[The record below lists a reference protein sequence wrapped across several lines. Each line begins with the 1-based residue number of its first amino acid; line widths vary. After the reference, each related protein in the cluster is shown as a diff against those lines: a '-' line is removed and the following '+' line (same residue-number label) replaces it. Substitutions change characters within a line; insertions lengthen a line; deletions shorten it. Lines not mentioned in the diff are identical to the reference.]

1 MSARTGNGKKDGDN
15 DQGNDLKTLL
25 SGEQREGFTLLV
37 ADIMEL
43 MKKRTMDTFDA
54 SFTSEK
60 PQEQNL
66 EGRNPNADQNQASS
80 EEQEKAQALRE
91 KREKEISGPKLQELK
106 KLALK
111 HFQKW
116 EMSVLGRVGDVLST
130 QQAAESKREEAESF
144 VPSAPGRP
152 VRPEYKVVGM
162 SDIFKSASPFF
173 LELLPS
179 VPASIFILSS
189 TC

>member
-1 MSARTGNGKKDGDN
+1 MSARAGQEKKDGDG

-37 ADIMEL
+37 ADIMEI
-43 MKKRTMDTFDA
+43 MKKRTSDIFDA

-60 PQEQNL
+60 PKDQTL
-66 EGRNPNADQNQASS
+66 EGKNPNVDQNQALS
-80 EEQEKAQALRE
+80 EEQDKAQALRE

-106 KLALK
+106 RLALR

-116 EMSVLGRVGDVLST
+116 EMSVIGRVGDVLNT
-130 QQAAESKREEAESF
+130 KEAADSKREEAKSS
-144 VPSAPGRP
+144 VSAAPGPP

-162 SDIFKSASPFF
+162 SDIFKSAYPFSCIPLF
-173 LELLPS
+173 Y
-179 VPASIFILSS
+179 PASKFISSS